1 MSVPIALTGNTCE
14 VLYELVNC
22 NTEISYGACVQ
33 DGVKFFYKRI
43 PQETIQR
50 EIVGHAVVSGKYPTT
65 RLYGVASCGFGRVRQ
80 DVLLYEYL
88 DELDKKGAM
97 LSDILDMPYDK
108 GRHVRI
114 TDMYAYA
121 YNQTLIQATA
131 HVHDVFFRDRIKSR
145 IQPWYTPELL
155 KKWDRREV
163 IINDETVVVRL
174 PEMISSLE
182 AYFSKR
188 ASPEWCVLSQGD
200 PTEWNIATAP
210 LILDYEAGG
219 YVPLA
224 AELAVTIAMTS
235 HYGDFLARKY
245 NPAYFKRRGLLD
257 MINTPM
263 SVGHYAYRRFAH
275 PCRREFLVNFV
286 ETVYQPLLSKDK
298 FTNQFKDAYRH
309 YYLMKML
316 AVFSP
321 ATLSEDDFA
330 YVVAKSQQVFDSTLS
345 ATSLTDII
353 ETSIA

>member
-1 MSVPIALTGNTCE
+1 
-14 VLYELVNC
+14 
-22 NTEISYGACVQ
+22 
-33 DGVKFFYKRI
+33 
-43 PQETIQR
+43 
-50 EIVGHAVVSGKYPTT
+50 
-65 RLYGVASCGFGRVRQ
+65 
-80 DVLLYEYL
+80 
-88 DELDKKGAM
+88 
-97 LSDILDMPYDK
+97 
-108 GRHVRI
+108 
-114 TDMYAYA
+114 
-121 YNQTLIQATA
+121 
-131 HVHDVFFRDRIKSR
+131 
-145 IQPWYTPELL
+145 
-155 KKWDRREV
+155 
-163 IINDETVVVRL
+163 
-174 PEMISSLE
+174 
-182 AYFSKR
+182 
-188 ASPEWCVLSQGD
+188 
-200 PTEWNIATAP
+200 
-210 LILDYEAGG
+210 
-219 YVPLA
+219 
-224 AELAVTIAMTS
+224 MTS